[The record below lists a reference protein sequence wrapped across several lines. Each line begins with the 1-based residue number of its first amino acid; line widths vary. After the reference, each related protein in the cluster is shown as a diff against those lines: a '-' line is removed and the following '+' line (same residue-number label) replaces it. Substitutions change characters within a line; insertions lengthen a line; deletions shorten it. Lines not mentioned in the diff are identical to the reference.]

1 MLNSGHA
8 QLGGDPGVRPAHQV
22 EPEQDGAKDPSKS
35 TPTATQTQISGRKS
49 ANR

>member
-22 EPEQDGAKDPSKS
+22 EPEQDGARDP
-35 TPTATQTQISGRKS
+35 TQISGRKS